1 MFHRIVVVVIRV
13 PREILFIAQ
22 GVLPK
27 APLPNAAFG
36 FARALAE
43 TRSPAGSPCEKTDLI
58 SRQRNAKSTSP
69 SANVQIA

>member
-1 MFHRIVVVVIRV
+1 MFHRIVVVVSVCRAKSSSL
-13 PREILFIAQ
+13 RK

-43 TRSPAGSPCEKTDLI
+43 TRSPAGSPCENTDLI

>member
-27 APLPNAAFG
+27 APLPNAAFD

-43 TRSPAGSPCEKTDLI
+43 TRSPAGSPCENTDLI